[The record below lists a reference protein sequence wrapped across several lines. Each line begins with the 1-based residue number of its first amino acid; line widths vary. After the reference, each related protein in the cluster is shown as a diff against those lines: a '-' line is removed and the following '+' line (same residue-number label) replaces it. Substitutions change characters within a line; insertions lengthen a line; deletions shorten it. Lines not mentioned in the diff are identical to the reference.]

1 MHAINVGDNSSK
13 THALL
18 IPKNEWIRLN
28 KILTKKDDDRAM
40 VEMMKRLRDERQ
52 ATSKAITESWETT
65 VLNKRKKE
73 LENKQKLIAIN
84 EARQLKRD
92 EIIKQKILERRNAIV
107 EKALLKKW
115 SDRDSTKAITR
126 AVHKMEVLRE
136 RNLQIIFNKAERAK
150 ELEANRLLKIEQ
162 NLDAERYKKDRWEQ
176 KMKQAETKKAN
187 AGFFLKEL
195 KKREDIKRDD
205 DIELKEKGK
214 AELRRIANEIKKD
227 NENKR
232 AKVLA
237 TRENLINHL
246 NENRKIV
253 DENNKQR
260 QLKDQEENVIVSI
273 MADAKKKMA
282 KTRKLKE
289 IEILKKKQTLLEKMI
304 ETSKKKDN
312 YNNNKNNEIALQN
325 YEEKEQKYQREE
337 QEKNDLKKKREKD
350 FEDNKKI
357 LDEEMKKEKERLTL
371 SHQWEL
377 ERRLRE
383 TEMLRSLEES
393 QRLEKNRKINSFRE
407 NLNLQCE
414 NNRAATRANK
424 QVDLEQYNAHI
435 NLWQQ
440 QDEEFMTYT
449 NNLIAKYQKAGIS
462 VIPLIF
468 AIENYKKNN
477 KLLINAAVNRKSE
490 VNF

>member
-1 MHAINVGDNSSK
+1 MLWWSVS
-13 THALL
+13 
-18 IPKNEWIRLN
+18 
-28 KILTKKDDDRAM
+28 
-40 VEMMKRLRDERQ
+40 
-52 ATSKAITESWETT
+52 
-65 VLNKRKKE
+65 
-73 LENKQKLIAIN
+73 
-84 EARQLKRD
+84 
-92 EIIKQKILERRNAIV
+92 
-107 EKALLKKW
+107 LLK
-115 SDRDSTKAITR
+115 
-126 AVHKMEVLRE
+126 VLRE

-187 AGFFLKEL
+187 ADFFLKEL

-237 TRENLINHL
+237 TRENVINHL

-289 IEILKKKQTLLEKMI
+289 IEILKGKQTLLEKMI
-304 ETSKKKDN
+304 ETSKKKNN

-325 YEEKEQKYQREE
+325 YEEEELKFENVYQREE
-337 QEKNDLKKKREKD
+337 HEKNDLKKKREKD
-350 FEDNKKI
+350 FEDNKKM

-371 SHQWEL
+371 SHEWEL

-424 QVDLEQYNAHI
+424 QVDLEQYNAR
-435 NLWQQ
+435 
-440 QDEEFMTYT
+440 E
-449 NNLIAKYQKAGIS
+449 NLI
-462 VIPLIF
+462 
-468 AIENYKKNN
+468 N
-477 KLLINAAVNRKSE
+477 K
-490 VNF
+490 

>member
-1 MHAINVGDNSSK
+1 MC
-13 THALL
+13 
-18 IPKNEWIRLN
+18 
-28 KILTKKDDDRAM
+28 
-40 VEMMKRLRDERQ
+40 
-52 ATSKAITESWETT
+52 
-65 VLNKRKKE
+65 
-73 LENKQKLIAIN
+73 
-84 EARQLKRD
+84 
-92 EIIKQKILERRNAIV
+92 
-107 EKALLKKW
+107 
-115 SDRDSTKAITR
+115 
-126 AVHKMEVLRE
+126 VLRE
-136 RNLQIIFNKAERAK
+136 RTIQIEFNKAERTK

-176 KMKQAETKKAN
+176 KLKQAETKKAN
-187 AGFFLKEL
+187 AVFFLKEL

-214 AELRRIANEIKKD
+214 AELQRIANEIKID
-227 NENKR
+227 NENKK

-273 MADAKKKMA
+273 MADAKKKIA
-282 KTRKLKE
+282 RTRKLKE
-289 IEILKKKQTLLEKMI
+289 IEILKGKQTLLEKMI
-304 ETSKKKDN
+304 ETSKTN
-312 YNNNKNNEIALQN
+312 TNNNNNKNNEIALQN

-337 QEKNDLKKKREKD
+337 NKKNDLKKKREKD

-357 LDEEMKKEKERLTL
+357 VDEEIKKEKERLTL

-393 QRLEKNRKINSFRE
+393 QRLEKNRKTNSFRE

-462 VIPLIF
+462 VIPLIL
-468 AIENYKKNN
+468 AIEDYKKNN
-477 KLLINAAVNRKSE
+477 KLLVNAAVNRKSE